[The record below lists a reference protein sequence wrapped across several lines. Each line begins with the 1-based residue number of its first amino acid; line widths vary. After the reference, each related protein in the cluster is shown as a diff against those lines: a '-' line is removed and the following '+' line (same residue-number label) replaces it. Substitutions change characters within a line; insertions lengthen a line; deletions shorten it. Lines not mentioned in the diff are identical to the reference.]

1 MYTPVMPAVGR
12 RRQEVHEFEADQ
24 GCFQEKEDK
33 KLYSVTCYLVFP
45 FFIYFYLFFIFW
57 CWGLNSGFTHAMQGL
72 YLHTMFPACPWG
84 FDKDA
89 KAT

>member
-1 MYTPVMPAVGR
+1 MLSGMYTPVMPAVGR

-45 FFIYFYLFFIFW
+45 FFIYFYLFFIFLVLGIELRLHA
-57 CWGLNSGFTHAMQGL
+57 CYAETLPAYYVPSLSMGF
-72 YLHTMFPACPWG
+72 
-84 FDKDA
+84 
-89 KAT
+89 